1 MLFHTKS
8 EVLIRRTFIIHTPD
22 TENVPKTLT
31 SHYVKKLMLLILVS
45 SRPSQGL
52 IIWQMKERVIE
63 DEAGEEEEGH
73 CRLGKDAVLYP
84 KNDERH

>member
-8 EVLIRRTFIIHTPD
+8 EVLFIIHTPD
-22 TENVPKTLT
+22 TENVPETLT

-52 IIWQMKERVIE
+52 ITWQTKERVIE
-63 DEAGEEEEGH
+63 DEAGGEEGH
-73 CRLGKDAVLYP
+73 CRLCKDAVLYP